1 MFKCLEDAEYVWIVY
16 FVPEKLADKID
27 AIYASMHFER
37 CFLPDEYEGTP
48 MEAEHVLDDRIKALE
63 AEKQEVEGKILQ
75 TLDENKKELAAAV
88 PDWSASPS
96 TLMCVKWQP
105 APSMEIILST
115 FSAAG

>member
-1 MFKCLEDAEYVWIVY
+1 MPGRCGICLDRL

-75 TLDENKKELAAAV
+75 TLDENKKRAG
-88 PDWSASPS
+88 SSPYQ
-96 TLMCVKWQP
+96 TGALLRQ
-105 APSMEIILST
+105 L
-115 FSAAG
+115 